1 MTNKFN
7 IEYILFIF
15 IFILAQKILNEI
27 FNE

>member
-15 IFILAQKILNEI
+15 TFILAQKILNEI

>member
-1 MTNKFN
+1 MPNKFN
-7 IEYILFIF
+7 IKYILFIF